1 MLTIKLRSCAQFA
14 PRGKCAPRCLFAPPN
29 LHHLQRWSTFAPGCK
44 SAPVR
49 IFIKHRLSD
58 QNTPQVQIY
67 TQGVHLNRGVYCAY
81 KRGFSLPLFSLTQRK
96 DKSASYSFTTKI
108 MTHSMCQVSLV
119 VKYIRFFS
127 QKVI

>member
-1 MLTIKLRSCAQFA
+1 MCAFA

-29 LHHLQRWSTFAPGCK
+29 SHHLQRWSTFALGCN

-67 TQGVHLNRGVYCAY
+67 TPGVYLNRGVYCAY
-81 KRGFSLPLFSLTQRK
+81 KRGFSLPLFSLTQRI
-96 DKSASYSFTTKI
+96 DKCASYSFTTKI